1 MSKKLIKVPMGNSF
15 DLKVG
20 EAVVENTSQNINT
33 QTVNVI
39 YREAPKPEIVQKQEP
54 VKQEFKDLK
63 EEIIRVFKTII
74 LEDKQASLNI
84 IDKSGAVIIPIKDL
98 FSLISSLYEVDDKNI
113 KINLED
119 IDVGCFGK
127 TLPIKQVNSI
137 KIHQD
142 AVFRDLQVIDNGKY
156 NLLSDEYKISL
167 NRVLVL

>member
-1 MSKKLIKVPMGNSF
+1 MSKKLIKVPVGNSF

-39 YREAPKPEIVQKQEP
+39 CRDIQKPEIIQNQEP
-54 VKQEFKDLK
+54 LKQEFKDLK
-63 EEIIRVFKTII
+63 DEIIRVFKTII
-74 LEDKQASLNI
+74 LEDRQASLNI
-84 IDKSGAVIIPIKDL
+84 IDKSGSVIILIKDL
-98 FSLISSLYEVDDKNI
+98 FSLISSLFEVDESKI

-119 IDVGCFGK
+119 VDIGCFSK
-127 TLPIKQVNSI
+127 TLPIKKINSV
-137 KIHQD
+137 KINKNNT
-142 AVFRDLQVIDNGKY
+142 FLDLQVVDNGKY

>member
-39 YREAPKPEIVQKQEP
+39 YREATKPEIVQKQEP

-119 IDVGCFGK
+119 VDVGCFGK
-127 TLPIKQVNSI
+127 TLPIKKINSI
-137 KIHQD
+137 KLHQD
-142 AVFRDLQVIDNGKY
+142 STFRDLQVIDNGKY